1 MFQLLTLFD
10 GTVIAY
16 TYMYIYMIIHI
27 TFFRHE
33 IDGDKEHIT
42 MKLSLSQMKRPKKPK
57 KPKVKQEYEL
67 VEDDEQYSDDKSGDD
82 EFGKVTCT

>member
-1 MFQLLTLFD
+1 MITLL
-10 GTVIAY
+10 
-16 TYMYIYMIIHI
+16 IIIIRI

-42 MKLSLSQMKRPKKPK
+42 MKLSLSQMKKPKKPR

-67 VEDDEQYSDDKSGDD
+67 IEDDEQYYSDDKSGDD
-82 EFGKVTCT
+82 EFGELLIMYGVLKL